1 MTVEGMAVLLP
12 RRNVERGAQ
21 LHDFDRPPDWEAV
34 RMTVEAGEMT
44 RVGICRKFRISRAEL
59 ARRIKANKWD
69 VPERDDALDRS
80 LLLDGLFWALERQ
93 IEQAGKA
100 ELTDAGKEAAVLQRL
115 AGTLDDLIRLGDK
128 NAGSAPR
135 SARQTKE
142 MVELRQKIARRI
154 DELNLQ

>member
-1 MTVEGMAVLLP
+1 MHEL
-12 RRNVERGAQ
+12 
-21 LHDFDRPPDWEAV
+21 DRQPDWGAV
-34 RMTVEAGEMT
+34 RAAVEAGDRT
-44 RVGICRKFRISRAEL
+44 RIAICKQHGISRGEL

-69 VPERDDALDRS
+69 VPERDDTLDRS

-93 IEQAGKA
+93 IDLMGTTQ
-100 ELTDAGKEAAVLQRL
+100 LTDATKEAAVLQRL
-115 AGTLDDLIRLGDK
+115 AGTLDDLVRLGDK

-142 MVELRQKIARRI
+142 MTELRERIARRI

>member
-1 MTVEGMAVLLP
+1 M
-12 RRNVERGAQ
+12 
-21 LHDFDRPPDWEAV
+21 HDFDRSPDWEAV
-34 RMTVEAGEMT
+34 RVAVEAGEMT
-44 RVGICRKFRISRAEL
+44 RVSICRTFRISRGEL

-93 IEQAGKA
+93 IEQLGKA
-100 ELTDAGKEAAVLQRL
+100 ELVDATKEAAVLQRL
-115 AGTLDDLIRLGDK
+115 ANSMDELVRLSDK

-135 SARQTKE
+135 TARQTKE
-142 MVELRQKIARRI
+142 MTELRQKIARRI